1 MSGAY
6 ALPVEEQPE
15 PRPAPESRACEIGN
29 LVWSDEFDEDGLPS
43 TSKWRYDTGG
53 HGWGNQ
59 ELQYYTSSRSE
70 NARVENGNLIIEARK
85 ESWSGSEYTSARL
98 LSRAEWTYGRFE
110 ARAKLP
116 SGRGT
121 WPAIWMLPD
130 LGQYGGWPRAGEID
144 IMEHVGFDPDR
155 VHSTVH
161 TDAYNHTKGT
171 HRGASTVVSTARSAF
186 NVYAVEW
193 TPSEIRGYVND
204 THYFTFRN
212 ERLTNSQ
219 ADDRHWPFD
228 HPFHLIFN
236 IAVGGSW
243 GGQQG
248 VDPNIWPQRLEVDY
262 VRVYA
267 CGNSTGPTNPTNPT
281 PPSGVATY
289 FYSPNNL
296 RARHSVVDGK
306 TVMHVTW
313 TRPASEYLSEVE
325 YFEYRVREGYDAD
338 DGDFHRGPE
347 VIPWTRVDKSEN
359 GVTIEGLLPWTRYLF
374 FVRSYYRNNNFKTTS
389 SANRTNLPVFPPLP
403 SSTSVKD
410 DEVPVEVTLGQNYP
424 NPFNP
429 VTSITYTL
437 PIAGHI
443 DLAVYDVTGKEV
455 AQLVDGVMP
464 AGRHTVSFDAR
475 HLPSGVYTYVLSD
488 ADNAF
493 PLQRK
498 QMVLL
503 K

>member
-6 ALPVEEQPE
+6 AMPVEEQPDPE
-15 PRPAPESRACEIGN
+15 PTPESRVCEIGN
-29 LVWSDEFDEDGLPS
+29 LVWSDEFDQDGLPDA
-43 TSKWRYDTGG
+43 SKWRYDTGG

-98 LSRAEWTYGRFE
+98 LSRQEWTYGRFE
-110 ARAKLP
+110 ASAKLP

-130 LGQYGGWPRAGEID
+130 LGRYGGWPRAGEID

-193 TPSEIRGYVND
+193 TPSEIRGYVNS

-236 IAVGGSW
+236 IAVGGTW

-267 CGNSTGPTNPTNPT
+267 CGNSTGPTNPTTPT
-281 PPSGVATY
+281 GPIMSSPS
-289 FYSPNNL
+289 NL
-296 RARHSVVDGK
+296 DASHGIVDGRA
-306 TVMHVTW
+306 VMHVTW
-313 TRPASEYLSEVE
+313 TRPGPEHVEAIE
-325 YFEYRVREGYDAD
+325 YFEYRVREGYYVDA
-338 DGDFHRGPE
+338 GDFHIGSE
-347 VIPWTRVDKSEN
+347 VIPWTRVEKSED
-359 GVTIEGLLPWTRYLF
+359 GVTIEGLLPRVRYLF
-374 FVRSYYRNNNFKTTS
+374 SVRSVYSDGRS
-389 SANRTNLPVFPPLP
+389 SAGWMNLPVIPRLP
-403 SSTSVKD
+403 VSTSSED
-410 DEVPVEVTLGQNYP
+410 GELPVEVTLGQNYP

-437 PIAGHI
+437 PKAGHVT
-443 DLAVYDVTGKEV
+443 LAAYDVTGKMV
-455 AQLVDGVMP
+455 AQLVDGVAP
-464 AGRHTVSFDAR
+464 AGRHTVSFDAG

-488 ADNAF
+488 ADHAF

-498 QMVLL
+498 QMVLT

>member
-6 ALPVEEQPE
+6 AMPEEEHPE
-15 PRPAPESRACEIGN
+15 PGPAPESRTCEIGS
-29 LVWSDEFDEDGLPS
+29 LVWSDEFDQNGLPDA
-43 TSKWRYDTGG
+43 SKWRYDTGG

-59 ELQYYTSSRSE
+59 ELQYYTSSRSQ

-98 LSRAEWTYGRFE
+98 LSRQEWTYGRFE

-130 LGQYGGWPRAGEID
+130 LSQYGGWPRAGEID

-267 CGNSTGPTNPTNPT
+267 CGNSTGSTNPT
-281 PPSGVATY
+281 PPSDIATY

-306 TVMHVTW
+306 AVMHVTW
-313 TRPASEYLSEVE
+313 TRPAAEYIENVE
-325 YFEYRVREGYDAD
+325 YFEYRVREGYDGDA
-338 DGDFHRGPE
+338 GDFHRGPE
-347 VIPWTRVDKSEN
+347 VIPWTRVDKSED
-359 GVTIEGLLPWTRYLF
+359 GVTIEGLLPWTRYLLY
-374 FVRSYYRNNNFKTTS
+374 VRSYYRNNNFKTPS
-389 SANRTNLPVFPPLP
+389 SANRMNLPVIPALP

-410 DEVPVEVTLGQNYP
+410 GEVPVEVTLGQNYP

-429 VTSITYTL
+429 VTSISYSL
-437 PIAGHI
+437 PKAGHI
-443 DLAVYDVTGKEV
+443 DLAVYDMTGKMV
-455 AQLVDGVMP
+455 AQLVDGMTP
-464 AGRHTVSFDAR
+464 AGHHAVSFDAG

-488 ADNAF
+488 ADHAF

-498 QMVLL
+498 QMILL

>member
-1 MSGAY
+1 MSSAY
-6 ALPVEEQPE
+6 AMQVEE
-15 PRPAPESRACEIGN
+15 RPDPESTRESSTCEVGN
-29 LVWSDEFDEDGLPS
+29 LVWSDEFDQDGLPNA
-43 TSKWRYDTGG
+43 SKWRYDTGG

-70 NARVENGNLIIEARK
+70 NARVENGSLIIEAHK
-85 ESWSGSEYTSARL
+85 ESWSGSDYTSARL

-110 ARAKLP
+110 ARAILP

-130 LGQYGGWPRAGEID
+130 LGRYGGWPRAGEID

-171 HRGASTVVSTARSAF
+171 HQGASTVVSTARSAF

-193 TPSEIRGYVND
+193 TPSEIRGYVNA

-236 IAVGGSW
+236 IAVGGTW

-248 VDPNIWPQRLEVDY
+248 VDPDIWPVRLQVDY

-267 CGNSTGPTNPTNPT
+267 CTDSGNPTNPTTPTNPTNP
-281 PPSGVATY
+281 AT
-289 FYSPNNL
+289 YSPNNL
-296 RARHSVVDGK
+296 GASHSVVDGK
-306 TVMHVTW
+306 AVMNVTW
-313 TRPASEYLSEVE
+313 TRPEPEHIESIE
-325 YFEYRVREGYDAD
+325 YFEYRVREGYYVDV
-338 DGDFHRGPE
+338 GDSYFGSE
-347 VIPWTRVDKSEN
+347 VIPWTRVDKSQD
-359 GVTIEGLLPWTRYLF
+359 GVTIEGLLPEVRYLF
-374 FVRSYYRNNNFKTTS
+374 SVRSVYGDGRS
-389 SANRTNLPVFPPLP
+389 SSRWMNLPVIPPLP
-403 SSTSVKD
+403 VSTSVKD
-410 DEVPVEVTLGQNYP
+410 GEVPVEVTLGQNYP

-437 PIAGHI
+437 PKAGHVG
-443 DLAVYDVTGKEV
+443 LAVYDMTGKMV
-455 AQLVDGVMP
+455 AQLVDDVMP
-464 AGRHTVSFDAR
+464 PGRHTVSFDAK
-475 HLPSGVYTYVLSD
+475 HLPSGVYMYVLSD
-488 ADNAF
+488 AENAF

-498 QMVLL
+498 QMILL